1 MKNLIQD
8 KMLTLMQR
16 LGQNKYLQSIM
27 RGMMLVLPATIM
39 SSFATLLKVFP
50 VDAYQEFIISHNLT
64 RFFDIPINFTNNFLA
79 VIVSF
84 AVAYTLAKEFKV
96 EGFIAGLISMIAFFI
111 LTPYTLGE
119 MGPLGQAF
127 SIPNQWLGAMGLFTG
142 ILVALISTRIFVAIT
157 RKGLIIKMPEGVP
170 EFISKSFSSL
180 IPGLVILT
188 LFTVI
193 SAAITINGLGSIHE
207 IIYSIIQAPLTSL
220 GAGIGSVII
229 ISVIAQLLWF
239 FGLHG
244 HAITLGIV
252 APIWFAMDAQQL
264 AAFSAGNLPPNI
276 TGFAFFMTYTAGD
289 LLPLAIMLA
298 FFAKSIRFRTLGKIA
313 LPPAVFTIGEP
324 MAYGVPLV
332 MNFALAIPYILLN
345 GVMLALAYYLTVIGV
360 LPRVAGVAT
369 PAGMPI
375 IISGFMQGSWKIAAF
390 QFISLFVRF
399 AGWYFFFKIADAV
412 AQREEHAEEQLAKEA
427 EKQLAKE
434 AEEQQQELDND
445 DEGLTPALESN

>member
-1 MKNLIQD
+1 
-8 KMLTLMQR
+8 MLTLMQKI
-16 LGQNKYLQSIM
+16 GQNKYLQSVM

-39 SSFATLLKVFP
+39 SSFATLLKVLP
-50 VDAYQEFIISHNLT
+50 IDAYQAFLISHGLV

-84 AVAYTLAKEFKV
+84 AVAYTLAKSFKV
-96 EGFIAGLISMIAFFI
+96 DGFIVGLLSMISFFI

-119 MGPLGQAF
+119 MGPLGQSF

-142 ILVALISTRIFVAIT
+142 ILVAFITTRIFVYIT
-157 RKGLIIKMPEGVP
+157 EKGLIIKMPEGVP

-180 IPGLVILT
+180 IPGIVILT

-193 SAAITINGLGSIHE
+193 SATITINGLGSVHD
-207 IIYSIIQAPLTSL
+207 IIYNIIQAPLTTL
-220 GAGIGSVII
+220 GAGIGSVIL

-264 AAFSAGNLPPNI
+264 ATFSTGNPLPNI

-298 FFAKSIRFRTLGKIA
+298 FFAKSIRFKTLGKIA

-332 MNFALAIPYILLN
+332 MNFALAIPFILLN
-345 GVMLALAYYLTVIGV
+345 GVMLALAYYLTVIGI
-360 LPRVAGVAT
+360 LPPVAGVLT
-369 PAGMPI
+369 PAGMPVL
-375 IISGFMQGSWKIAAF
+375 ISGFMQGSWKIAAF
-390 QFISLFVRF
+390 QFISLFIRF
-399 AGWYFFFKIADAV
+399 AGWYFFFKIADTIAV
-412 AQREEHAEEQLAKEA
+412 REEKAELEVQVAKLQ
-427 EKQLAKE
+427 KL
-434 AEEQQQELDND
+434 ND
-445 DEGLTPALESN
+445 AGLKPALENS